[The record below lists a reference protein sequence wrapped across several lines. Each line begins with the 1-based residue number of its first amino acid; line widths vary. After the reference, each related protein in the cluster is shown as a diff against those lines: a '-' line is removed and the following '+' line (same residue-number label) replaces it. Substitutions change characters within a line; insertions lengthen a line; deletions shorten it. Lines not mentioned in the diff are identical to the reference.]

1 MGVITILWFLFVF
14 SLCFGHTYHFFGSIT
29 TFGAFYNVDGLPL
42 FRNEITGTHEAGT
55 VVSDIPGL
63 VFAGYQG
70 MFGEQGARGR
80 FASRAPHARIG
91 SRSLTLGIYPI
102 PPCTPH
108 SKPSKTSFKTLAQ
121 DLALQSLPSAATPS
135 TPSSHP
141 SYVQL
146 ASPPR
151 S

>member
-29 TFGAFYNVDGLPL
+29 TFGAFHNVDGLPL

-91 SRSLTLGIYPI
+91 SRSLALGIYPI

-108 SKPSKTSFKTLAQ
+108 SKPSKTSFKT
-121 DLALQSLPSAATPS
+121 SLKTSPCSPSPL
-135 TPSSHP
+135 PRRRRPRP